1 MPLSIE
7 FQAIIIVSSIIA
19 GFAIGLIFDIYR
31 IIRGVGVP
39 KIVVV
44 IEDILFWTLTALVL
58 FVFLL
63 YIDYAFLSPYVYI
76 FIGLTFLFYLT
87 FISKF
92 IIKVEAQIIEKIYRI
107 LRIFLK
113 TLLYPIKIMYY
124 FICGKKQYK

>member
-7 FQAIIIVSSIIA
+7 FQAIIIASSIIA

-87 FISKF
+87 FISKL